1 MADLTTNTAAE
12 PRGPKL
18 KKAFSRTNIF
28 LYGTLI
34 MVSMYYL
41 LPLYVM
47 IVTSLKG
54 MPEIRLGNVFGPP
67 MDITFEPWVRAWSE
81 ACTGINCDGLS
92 RGFGNSVRI
101 LIPSVLLSIAIASVN
116 GYALSN
122 WKFKGSEVFFYDLDY
137 WGLHPLSDDALSDC
151 DHVARNGVD
160 GFHLG
165 IGPGTYGFWNAD
177 PDVAVSKLLQLHPGR
192 AV

>member
-1 MADLTTNTAAE
+1 MADMATNTSAE
-12 PRGPKL
+12 PRGPKP
-18 KKAFSRTNIF
+18 KRAFSRTNIF

-54 MPEIRLGNVFGPP
+54 MPEIRMGNVFGPP
-67 MDITFEPWVRAWSE
+67 MEITFEPWVKAWSE

-101 LIPSVLLSIAIASVN
+101 LVPSVLL
-116 GYALSN
+116 
-122 WKFKGSEVFFYDLDY
+122 FFERD
-137 WGLHPLSDDALSDC
+137 S
-151 DHVARNGVD
+151 
-160 GFHLG
+160 
-165 IGPGTYGFWNAD
+165 
-177 PDVAVSKLLQLHPGR
+177 
-192 AV
+192 